1 MTITA
6 IQDDLAE
13 IGFRID
19 RMQARAEAGADR
31 GALPRIR
38 RHLDALQR
46 DEASVRVAA
55 RTAPDEVPERLAQL
69 KARLDVAEHSLT
81 ADLSDDWTTFAAA
94 VEEELRNWDI
104 YLERLQTSVAK
115 TAWKAREEAEAAIA
129 EVRSHR
135 IAVEERLAQ
144 ALDGDG
150 DGGREQRTRVTA
162 ARDELARKAHQP
174 STNLS

>member
-1 MTITA
+1 LTITA

-13 IGFRID
+13 IRFRID
-19 RMQARAEAGADR
+19 RMEARAETVADR

-38 RHLDALQR
+38 RHLEALQR
-46 DEASVRVAA
+46 EEASVNFAA
-55 RTAPDEVPERLAQL
+55 HTAPDEVPERLARL

-94 VEEELRNWDI
+94 VEEELRHWDT

-129 EVRSHR
+129 DVRSHR

-144 ALDGDG
+144 APDGAG
-150 DGGREQRTRVTA
+150 DGGPEQRARITA
-162 ARDELARKAHQP
+162 ARDELAQKAHQP
-174 STNLS
+174 STILR